1 MGAWGT
7 AIFSDDTAAD
17 IRGDY
22 KDYIGDGLSP
32 IAGKEKILLE
42 WKEFLNDPDEAPVI
56 WLSLAMGLS
65 E

>member
-32 IAGKEKILLE
+32 IAAKEKILLE
-42 WKEFLNDPDEAPVI
+42 WKGACQSKLKISDLDANFVA
-56 WLSLAMGLS
+56 
-65 E
+65 